1 MPSYL
6 DASYQHEP
14 EQIPH
19 TRDPGN
25 PYQQR
30 HVSDSPQHA
39 QLQKGILQCM
49 TVVRITMQ
57 RHGTTSQPPRLVDPT
72 LTDLAPELVAFVCL
86 PRADAFHRWFMNTVD
101 LLFVLSLLRK
111 DSSGGFQ

>member
-1 MPSYL
+1 MPSSL

-57 RHGTTSQPPRLVDPT
+57 RHGTHKPAATTGRSNI
-72 LTDLAPELVAFVCL
+72 DLAPELVAFVCL
-86 PRADAFHRWFMNTVD
+86 PLADAFHQWLVNTVHFMKD
-101 LLFVLSLLRK
+101 LCRIPRGLPR
-111 DSSGGFQ
+111 G